1 MTLQRIAPTDI
12 ETFTLRTSP
21 QRTFIS
27 NSSGVSGSVY
37 VYPRRSATERDIVL
51 NGDITSSLY
60 ADSTLEDT
68 RKAVVMLSGTTDISA
83 GVEQYLSAANAHPE
97 SVRKQTSVNVN
108 HFTPPFSFNSN
119 FLRKSLVRTHL
130 MPYYRT
136 DYPQAN
142 YSFSN
147 YHSLNF
153 FTQTNTTYVSSALLY
168 PNPVLDDGLGST
180 YQVSGAF
187 TFDFFVKPSHV
198 SGAVD
203 PMCVMHLTG
212 AYRVTI
218 HSGSETD
225 DFGACTSYRA
235 VLQLGEDAGT
245 DPDDLGSYLG
255 SSMLTMATSDNTLPV
270 NEWTHVTFT
279 WGGETYSD
287 GSGSIY
293 VNSNL
298 DNQFCI
304 SSPVWV
310 GHYTGSWD
318 PSVLIIGAN
327 YAWDNES
334 SGSIDRWFAADPALR
349 DGLVELNGTPG
360 IEEPLLWEFTNPMK
374 GELHDLRML
383 SRYMSQ
389 AEVESLGQFGPTSLT
404 DYTFY
409 LGPYFTVE
417 SPFRQAV
424 TGFGGELVSPF
435 FEKNASSTTPFA
447 AQMAFSNGGHY
458 INLENYTR
466 DLVTGNYPRL
476 LGLSGSVV
484 TPPSTTVSSSNW
496 FLYED
501 TIAPQVVRRNYAIL
515 PCDDGSYTPNFG
527 LLSALSQSRAVND
540 LGNSEPGAV
549 SILDI
554 VDDSFVSRAI
564 KTTGSILND
573 VLGSRPDDITALPGN
588 SLAVLHRTH
597 DTSSN
602 QVVIF
607 DISNL
612 FYGLQIKPGT
622 LVLSTSQLGYTDD
635 LKMTLR
641 DNGRGSL
648 YRADASSGPY
658 PVWASVGNVFY
669 NEGIIIIKYP
679 QLFFFDQNDFYV
691 EFEGQ
696 QNVHVTSIRATAKS
710 GLVTHSDNSSF
721 NSASSLFP
729 PAANQ
734 PDDTLV
740 QVSTVLVHDD
750 NLNVIMR
757 GKLAQPVVKR
767 SGDKI
772 SFVLK
777 MDW

>member
-1 MTLQRIAPTDI
+1 M
-12 ETFTLRTSP
+12 
-21 QRTFIS
+21 
-27 NSSGVSGSVY
+27 
-37 VYPRRSATERDIVL
+37 
-51 NGDITSSLY
+51 
-60 ADSTLEDT
+60 
-68 RKAVVMLSGTTDISA
+68 
-83 GVEQYLSAANAHPE
+83 
-97 SVRKQTSVNVN
+97 
-108 HFTPPFSFNSN
+108 
-119 FLRKSLVRTHL
+119 
-130 MPYYRT
+130 
-136 DYPQAN
+136 
-142 YSFSN
+142 
-147 YHSLNF
+147 
-153 FTQTNTTYVSSALLY
+153 
-168 PNPVLDDGLGST
+168 
-180 YQVSGAF
+180 
-187 TFDFFVKPSHV
+187 
-198 SGAVD
+198 
-203 PMCVMHLTG
+203 
-212 AYRVTI
+212 
-218 HSGSETD
+218 
-225 DFGACTSYRA
+225 
-235 VLQLGEDAGT
+235 
-245 DPDDLGSYLG
+245 
-255 SSMLTMATSDNTLPV
+255 
-270 NEWTHVTFT
+270 
-279 WGGETYSD
+279 
-287 GSGSIY
+287 
-293 VNSNL
+293 
-298 DNQFCI
+298 
-304 SSPVWV
+304 
-310 GHYTGSWD
+310 
-318 PSVLIIGAN
+318 
-327 YAWDNES
+327 
-334 SGSIDRWFAADPALR
+334 
-349 DGLVELNGTPG
+349 
-360 IEEPLLWEFTNPMK
+360 
-374 GELHDLRML
+374 
-383 SRYMSQ
+383 
-389 AEVESLGQFGPTSLT
+389 
-404 DYTFY
+404 
-409 LGPYFTVE
+409 
-417 SPFRQAV
+417 
-424 TGFGGELVSPF
+424 
-435 FEKNASSTTPFA
+435 
-447 AQMAFSNGGHY
+447 
-458 INLENYTR
+458 
-466 DLVTGNYPRL
+466 
-476 LGLSGSVV
+476 
-484 TPPSTTVSSSNW
+484 SSSNW

-648 YRADASSGPY
+648 YRADANSGPY